1 MTAEADEA
9 GSASP
14 DPPGS
19 RAGRVVKR
27 LAVVRGPR
35 AGDLVAGMTVA
46 LVLIPQSLAYAE
58 LAGMPP
64 VHGLYAATIALIVA
78 APLASSPYLQTGPG
92 AVTSVLAFAALSAL
106 AEPRS
111 DDYVQLGLLLALV
124 VGVIRIA
131 VGLLRAGALAYLMS
145 RPMLL
150 GFVPAAATFIA
161 ASQLP
166 AATGNAAPAGEVLE
180 RAAWTVTHPLAW
192 NIPAL
197 GLAVLTLVAVLGGR
211 LVHPLF
217 PGVLVA
223 VVAAVAGA
231 VLFGYQGATIGALDV
246 GLPPIATDLPW
257 SATPDLLLSGAII
270 ALVGFAEPASIA
282 RSFAGQDR
290 SHWDSNRE
298 FVSQGAANVAAA
310 FTGGF
315 PVGGSFS
322 RSALNRLAG
331 ARTAWSGAITGL
343 AVLLLLPLTFLLAPV
358 PTAVLAA
365 IVIASVIPLMTLVP
379 VAGLWRD
386 SRPALVIAAGTF
398 VATLAMAPR
407 IERGVLVGIGLSIAV
422 HLWRELHIEVD
433 AWEEEKEGTLHL
445 RPQGVLW
452 FGAVQA
458 FEDALLAELARHQR
472 AHAVVIH
479 LDGLGRLDITA
490 AVTLRDLIERTRDA
504 GLSVEID
511 DVRSRD
517 RRLVDGIVLR
527 ERQAKG

>member
-1 MTAEADEA
+1 M
-9 GSASP
+9 
-14 DPPGS
+14 
-19 RAGRVVKR
+19 R
-27 LAVVRGPR
+27 LASRRTPR
-35 AGDLVAGMTVA
+35 LGDLFAGLTVA

-64 VHGLYAATIALIVA
+64 EHGLYASTIALIVA
-78 APLASSPYLQTGPG
+78 APLASSPYLQTGPV
-92 AVTSVLAFAALSAL
+92 AVTSVLTFSALSTL

-111 DDYVQLGLLLALV
+111 EQYVELALLLALV
-124 VGVIRIA
+124 VGVVRLG
-131 VGLLRAGALAYLMS
+131 VGLAHAGALAYLMS

-166 AATGNAAPAGEVLE
+166 GAAGADAPDGSVLARAGWTLSHPVEWQPAAVALSL
-180 RAAWTVTHPLAW
+180 VT
-192 NIPAL
+192 IAL
-197 GLAVLTLVAVLGGR
+197 VFGGR
-211 LVHPLF
+211 RLHTLF

-223 VVAAVAGA
+223 VVAAVA
-231 VLFGYQGATIGALDV
+231 VSELVGYEGATVGAIGV
-246 GLPPIATDLPW
+246 GVPPLSADLPW
-257 SATPDLLLSGAII
+257 SSTPELLLAGAII

-290 SHWDSNRE
+290 THWDSNRE

-322 RSALNRLAG
+322 RSSLNRLAG

-343 AVLLLLPLTFLLAPV
+343 AVLALLPLMSLIASL

-365 IVIASVIPLMTLVP
+365 IVITAVVPLMRLAP
-379 VAGLWRD
+379 VTALWRD
-386 SRPALVIAAGTF
+386 SRPATLIALGTF

-407 IERGVLVGIGLSIAV
+407 IERGVLVGIALSVAV
-422 HLWRELHIEVD
+422 HLWRELHIDVD
-433 AWEEEKEGTLHL
+433 SWEEGGTLHL

-458 FEDALLAELARHQR
+458 FEDALLAELASHRR
-472 AHAVVIH
+472 ADAVRIH

-490 AVTLRDLIERTRDA
+490 AVTLRDLIDQTRA
-504 GLSVEID
+504 SGITVEVS
-511 DVRSRD
+511 DVRARD
-517 RRLVDGIVLR
+517 RRLVDGIIR
-527 ERQAKG
+527 RGEQR

>member
-1 MTAEADEA
+1 MGRVSSGARESRTA
-9 GSASP
+9 
-14 DPPGS
+14 
-19 RAGRVVKR
+19 RVVKR
-27 LAVVRGPR
+27 LVGVRGPR
-35 AGDLVAGMTVA
+35 GGDLIAGITVA

-78 APLASSPYLQTGPG
+78 APLASSPYLQTGPV
-92 AVTSVLAFAALSAL
+92 ALTSVLTFSALSVL

-111 DDYVQLGLLLALV
+111 DEYVELGLLLALV
-124 VGVIRIA
+124 VGVVRLG

-166 AATGNAAPAGEVLE
+166 AATGTAAPPGEVLE
-180 RAAWTVTHPLAW
+180 RAAWTVAHPSAW
-192 NIPAL
+192 HIPAL
-197 GLAVLTLVAVLGGR
+197 GLAAFTLVAVLGGR
-211 LVHPLF
+211 RLHPLF

-223 VVAAVAGA
+223 VVASVAA
-231 VLFGYQGATIGALDV
+231 TTVLGYDGRTIGALDV

-282 RSFAGQDR
+282 RSFASQDR

-365 IVIASVIPLMTLVP
+365 IVIAAVIPLMTLVP

-386 SRPALVIAAGTF
+386 SRPALLIAVGTF
-398 VATLAMAPR
+398 AATLAMAPR
-407 IERGVLVGIGLSIAV
+407 IERGVLVGIALSVVV

-433 AWEEEKEGTLHL
+433 AWEEEGTLHL

-472 AHAVVIH
+472 AHAVLIH

-490 AVTLRDLIERTRDA
+490 AVTLRDLIERTRGA

-517 RRLVDGIVLR
+517 RRLVDGVVLR
-527 ERQAKG
+527 ERQADD